1 MICGG
6 SPRTPSGQRRKRT
19 QSSYPS
25 RRIVVRAP
33 DWPATPPTTPT
44 LVIRVELFLGF
55 SSLRTAGHFALGHVA
70 GKTTDVIL

>member
-1 MICGG
+1 
-6 SPRTPSGQRRKRT
+6 
-19 QSSYPS
+19 
-25 RRIVVRAP
+25 VRAP